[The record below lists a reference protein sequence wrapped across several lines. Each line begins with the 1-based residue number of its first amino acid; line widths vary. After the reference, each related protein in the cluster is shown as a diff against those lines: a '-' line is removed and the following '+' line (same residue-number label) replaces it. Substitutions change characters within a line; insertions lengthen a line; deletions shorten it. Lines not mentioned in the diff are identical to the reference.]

1 MKTRRILFALTLL
14 VSSAVTF
21 YSCTND
27 DNELTPEQKLVR
39 QMAATWVAT
48 SVQLDDVAAEG
59 YTDFSIAFTGTLNY
73 SVEGGPDRL
82 PFPTSGAWEFG
93 TPITEFLIL
102 ATGNQD
108 LQTQYDLTDTTLTI
122 EFSYSGDGFVN
133 ARTKGLTGNWVFV
146 FEKN

>member
-1 MKTRRILFALTLL
+1 MKTCKNLLVLTLL
-14 VSSAVTF
+14 ACSAVTF
-21 YSCTND
+21 SNCTND

-48 SVQLDDVAAEG
+48 SVQLDDVAVEG
-59 YTDFSIAFTGTLNY
+59 YTDFSIAFTGMLNY

-82 PFPTSGAWEFG
+82 PFPASGAWEFG
-93 TPITEFLIL
+93 TPITEFLVL

-108 LQTQYDLTDTTLTI
+108 LQTQYDLTDTTLTL
-122 EFSYSGDGFVN
+122 EFSYTGDGFVN
-133 ARTKGLTGNWVFV
+133 ARTKGLDGNWVFI